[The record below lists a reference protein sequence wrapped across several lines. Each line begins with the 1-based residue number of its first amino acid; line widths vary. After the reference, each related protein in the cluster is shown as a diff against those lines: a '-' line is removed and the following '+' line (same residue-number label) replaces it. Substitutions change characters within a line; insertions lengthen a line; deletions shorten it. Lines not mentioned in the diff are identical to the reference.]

1 MRRALARAHAENGE
15 CAFGNGFFPKQL
27 GACAARGPA
36 AAVGS
41 AANRGSGALAQ

>member
-1 MRRALARAHAENGE
+1 MGCALARAHAKDGE
-15 CAFGNGFFPKQL
+15 RAFGDGFFPKQL

-36 AAVGS
+36 AAAGS